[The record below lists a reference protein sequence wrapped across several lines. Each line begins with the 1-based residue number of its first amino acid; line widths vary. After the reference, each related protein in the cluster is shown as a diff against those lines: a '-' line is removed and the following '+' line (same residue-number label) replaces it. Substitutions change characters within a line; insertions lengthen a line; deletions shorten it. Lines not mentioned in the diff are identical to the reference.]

1 MKKNFKPIIEEN
13 HQMIILGIVLFW
25 LILIFCDFYFYLMHK
40 ISVLY
45 MFVIAFV
52 ITLLY
57 SPRFYIIKKL
67 LRKDVIKITD
77 DAIFIN
83 GQCLKFPEIKDF
95 RVEEKK
101 PVVIFFLN
109 NTMIV
114 FNEAKYYLRTENG
127 TVSFTAIG
135 SEKIKLLTEFLE
147 NLKASHF
154 Y

>member
-114 FNEAKYYLRTENG
+114 YNEAKYYLRTENG